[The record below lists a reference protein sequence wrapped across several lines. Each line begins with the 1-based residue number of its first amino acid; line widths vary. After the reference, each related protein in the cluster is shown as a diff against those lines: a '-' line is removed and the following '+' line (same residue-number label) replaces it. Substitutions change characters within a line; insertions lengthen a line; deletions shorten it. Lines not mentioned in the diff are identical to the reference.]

1 MLCTDIAVIM
11 IGRDERQII
20 VEEDIMFLE
29 TERLILRKFREE
41 DFADFC
47 AYAMDLEMCR
57 MMGNDPMD
65 TEEAARVTFDWLKD
79 KEERSYVLIDK
90 ETGRAIGNLN
100 ITPLPDHLL
109 KLPALAEKQGKSLS
123 FCISRQYQR
132 QGLMSEAVRA
142 VAARLFDGEGM
153 DYVQCGYF
161 DFNAASRALQEKLGF
176 THLVTMT
183 LDFKGEKIVTAENV
197 LWKK

>member
-1 MLCTDIAVIM
+1 
-11 IGRDERQII
+11 
-20 VEEDIMFLE
+20 MFLE
-29 TERLILRKFREE
+29 TDRLILRKFREE

-79 KEERSYVLIDK
+79 KEERSYVLVYK

-100 ITPLPDHLL
+100 VTPVPNHLRER
-109 KLPALAEKQGKSLS
+109 PELAGKQGKALS
-123 FCISRQYQR
+123 FCISRQYRR

-142 VAARLFDGEGM
+142 VVAHLFDEERM

-161 DFNAASRALQEKLGF
+161 AFNTVSAKLQEKLGF
-176 THLVTMT
+176 SHLTTVE
-183 LDFKGEKIVTAENV
+183 LDFKGEKIVTVEQI